1 LKKSKFIV
9 FLLSFFPGLGHIYLG
24 CFSRGYIFMGAVAA
38 GIILIL
44 GLCFLSRSES
54 PLILLLGYP
63 LLWFVALVDSLAL
76 TDMVNQSS
84 LSATAAETTP
94 ASGAD
99 HEKMAMQ
106 NRKIIACLLSVVP
119 GAGHMYLGYQK
130 LGLEIMTL
138 FFFTLFFIDWI
149 RISLF
154 IFILPVIWCYSMF
167 DALHKASGSEAVNES
182 DLSLFTLFNC
192 QKIGA
197 KVLGYVL
204 IGLGLLLIFERVI
217 LSIIPYTIRH
227 YLQTIFVALLL
238 IAGGVRLLTG
248 QPATKRETNGE
259 VRECEGGE

>member
-1 LKKSKFIV
+1 MKKSKFIV

-167 DALHKASGSEAVNES
+167 DALHKAS
-182 DLSLFTLFNC
+182 
-192 QKIGA
+192 
-197 KVLGYVL
+197 
-204 IGLGLLLIFERVI
+204 
-217 LSIIPYTIRH
+217 
-227 YLQTIFVALLL
+227 
-238 IAGGVRLLTG
+238 
-248 QPATKRETNGE
+248 
-259 VRECEGGE
+259 